1 MTEFG
6 LSIIYM
12 VWLAIVLA
20 VLFVAYE
27 FSLFIRAE
35 HKVTTM
41 NGPWP
46 TKGDA
51 QQRKNNQPVTF
62 FA

>member
-12 VWLAIVLA
+12 VWLGFVLM

-27 FSLFIRAE
+27 FDLFIRAE

-51 QQRKNNQPVTF
+51 QARKTNQPVTF